1 MLMSMP
7 WVGQSIY
14 VIAKL
19 GVPDELGAGPVQ
31 IDELANRVGAHPDAL
46 YRFCRAM
53 AALELF
59 EEHEGR
65 RFGLTE
71 GGELLKTG
79 APGGLRHFAIVN
91 GGESFRAWADVE
103 YSVRTGKPAFEL
115 VFGVNHFDYL
125 AAHPEASASFNA
137 MAGPGTAPAV
147 LDECDFSA
155 ATLIVDVGGS
165 TGATI
170 SSVLQRYPQARGVL
184 QDLPQAVADAGELL
198 GREGVSDRCRVVAG
212 SFFDSVPSGGDVYIL
227 SRVLHDWP
235 DSDARRILAKVREA
249 MRPDG
254 RLVVADQVIPPGPGF
269 HPGKLADLQMLVIL
283 GGRERSLDEL
293 RELLASSGF
302 AVSQVHL
309 PGAGPRAETAVEA
322 VAA

>member
-1 MLMSMP
+1 MVMSMP

-31 IDELANRVGAHPDAL
+31 IDALAHRVGADPDAL

-65 RFGLTE
+65 RFSLTE

-91 GGESFRAWADVE
+91 GGECFRAWADVE
-103 YSVRTGKPAFEL
+103 YSVRTGRPAFDL
-115 VFGVNHFDYL
+115 VFGVSYFDYL
-125 AAHPEASASFNA
+125 ATHPEASASFNA

-147 LDECDFSA
+147 LDQCDFSA
-155 ATLIVDVGGS
+155 AKLIVDVGGG

-170 SSVLQRYPQARGVL
+170 SSVLRRYPQAHGVL
-184 QDLPQAVADAGELL
+184 QDLPQAAVDAAELL
-198 GREGVSDRCRVVAG
+198 SLEGVSDRCQVVAG
-212 SFFDSVPSGGDVYIL
+212 SFFDSVPSGGDV
-227 SRVLHDWP
+227 
-235 DSDARRILAKVREA
+235 DARRILAKVREA

-254 RLVVADQVIPPGPGF
+254 RLVVADKVIPPGPGF
-269 HPGKLADLQMLVIL
+269 HLGKLADLQMLVIL
-283 GGRERSLDEL
+283 GGRDRSLDEL
-293 RELLASSGF
+293 RELLTASGF
-302 AVSQVHL
+302 AVGQVHL
-309 PGAGPRAETAVEA
+309 AGTGPWAETAVEA